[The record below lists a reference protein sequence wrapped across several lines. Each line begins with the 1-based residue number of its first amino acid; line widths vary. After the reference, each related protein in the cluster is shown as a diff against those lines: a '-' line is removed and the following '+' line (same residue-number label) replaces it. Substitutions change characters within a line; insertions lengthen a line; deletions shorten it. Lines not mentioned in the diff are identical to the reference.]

1 MLLDETRDKRSLPL
15 SVLIL
20 LRESEGETV
29 NAV

>member
-20 LRESEGETV
+20 LRGSEGETV